1 MLSIIYGVS
10 DLFLFSSGFL
20 LLRRATV
27 RLLNANLSLFFPISN
42 FPHTPYSQHLKL
54 RMSESDVP
62 SSPPLIMSSASSSQ
76 ATTSLLSSSPPG
88 FGRNDRE
95 ETNEMNIN
103 SSNEEV
109 DEEEPDMS
117 RMVLTSE
124 IKELPPLIL
133 AEYFSAKVTIRSKM
147 AILEEIQI
155 WLTEEEKTVFRSYP
169 QLGHFIDLPIGGAF
183 SGLYTGGGPSE
194 DEIKAQEQNDELK
207 NKYWPTKK
215 GVSLAD
221 VAQKLKELSVTKVRT
236 DDRVKL
242 AFLYMV
248 AGFLMSSDSKK
259 VVNPSWLQYA
269 NDLNFFTQYPW
280 GNVCYNQTLDY
291 IKTDLVAKFNKSST
305 TYNFYGCPW
314 IFQIWAFEA
323 MPKLGE
329 MLANKLALNEK
340 NKNGSRCL
348 RWQIVKNPIGT
359 SFERCLEAMRYPEFT
374 VRPTLNST
382 SKERQRDYYLRM
394 EIREDCSDDVID
406 GLTKLLEGDV
416 ILCSVADCDQRYNE
430 LRSSHITRDPAMHS
444 RSFPV
449 SSAHEQ
455 MIRSSTPVV
464 YHRQHPMP
472 TSPTFLDPA
481 TASTSFPTIP
491 TMFEPIRTSPP
502 RDEQTHGP
510 TPTFST
516 HFGPQTDDVMPTAS
530 TPTLESLMHYIDR
543 RIGEHETHIK
553 SMLANHEAAMMQ
565 KMEEINKAMEENNK
579 TIMEKIEAA
588 MAMHKEPRSGGVN
601 VEFEQVFSPGVGTR
615 YSGGDNFHCQ
625 QHLLQDEQIR
635 EGAEYTHDRVVNMQ
649 VDANIENVQK
659 SASRPERLRKRAA
672 VLRSPYVVQLPNKM
686 QHSSYD
692 AEKRLQAASKP
703 TKTL

>member
-1 MLSIIYGVS
+1 MAIPSQVS
-10 DLFLFSSGFL
+10 EFNRNLWILAPSKSHSETSECQPV
-20 LLRRATV
+20 TV
-27 RLLNANLSLFFPISN
+27 L
-42 FPHTPYSQHLKL
+42 PHFQ
-54 RMSESDVP
+54 
-62 SSPPLIMSSASSSQ
+62 
-76 ATTSLLSSSPPG
+76 LSSYSLQPTLEAQDVGVGCSIVAAFDYAVG
-88 FGRNDRE
+88 FVIAGNHVVAIVFTSG

-207 NKYWPTKK
+207 NKYWRTKK

-221 VAQKLKELSVTKVRT
+221 VAQKLKELSVIKVRT

-340 NKNGSRCL
+340 NKNGPRCL

-394 EIREDCSDDVID
+394 ERREDCSDDVID
-406 GLTKLLEGDV
+406 GLTK
-416 ILCSVADCDQRYNE
+416 
-430 LRSSHITRDPAMHS
+430 
-444 RSFPV
+444 SFPV

-491 TMFEPIRTSPP
+491 TMFEPIRASPP
-502 RDEQTHGP
+502 QGRANTWPDTYILNPFWPPDGRRDAHNLNSY
-510 TPTFST
+510 FR
-516 HFGPQTDDVMPTAS
+516 V
-530 TPTLESLMHYIDR
+530 IDA
-543 RIGEHETHIK
+543 
-553 SMLANHEAAMMQ
+553 L
-565 KMEEINKAMEENNK
+565 
-579 TIMEKIEAA
+579 
-588 MAMHKEPRSGGVN
+588 
-601 VEFEQVFSPGVGTR
+601 
-615 YSGGDNFHCQ
+615 Y
-625 QHLLQDEQIR
+625 
-635 EGAEYTHDRVVNMQ
+635 
-649 VDANIENVQK
+649 
-659 SASRPERLRKRAA
+659 
-672 VLRSPYVVQLPNKM
+672 
-686 QHSSYD
+686 
-692 AEKRLQAASKP
+692 
-703 TKTL
+703 

>member
-20 LLRRATV
+20 LIRRATV

-62 SSPPLIMSSASSSQ
+62 SLPPLIMPSASSSQ

-147 AILEEIQI
+147 AILEEIHI

-194 DEIKAQEQNDELK
+194 NEIKAQEQNDELK

-215 GVSLAD
+215 GVLLAD

-291 IKTDLVAKFNKSST
+291 IKTDLVTKFNKSST

-340 NKNGSRCL
+340 NKNGPRCL

-394 EIREDCSDDVID
+394 ERREDCSDDVID

-491 TMFEPIRTSPP
+491 TMFEPIRASPP

-516 HFGPQTDDVMPTAS
+516 HFGPQTDDAMPTAS

-601 VEFEQVFSPGVGTR
+601 VEFERVFSPGVGTR
-615 YSGGDNFHCQ
+615 YSGGDNFDCQ

-635 EGAEYTHDRVVNMQ
+635 EGAEYTHDRVVDMQ

-659 SASRPERLRKRAA
+659 SVGRPERLRKRAA